1 MTTGILLLVTLFL
14 IILLG
19 VPVAYAFIAVGLL
32 FILLTLDVPAFSL
45 VTQSTT
51 AGADS
56 VPMTAIPLFL
66 LAGSLMNAGGITRR
80 LIDFAGIFF
89 GRLPGGLGVVN
100 VGTNV
105 MFAGLSGS
113 AIAGASAI
121 GKAMIPEMEERGYPR
136 RFGAALTSSASIV
149 GGVIPPAIPLVVYA
163 IAANE
168 DIRVLL
174 TAGLLPGLLIA
185 ALFAVTVLVLAAVQ
199 GLPRQARPSM
209 RAALL
214 AARDSIPAL
223 LMPVII
229 LGGIMSGLFTA
240 TEAAAIAAIYAL
252 LVSTLYYR
260 ELNWRK
266 IPAVISEAA
275 RSSAVILFII
285 AAAAVLGQ
293 IFVRTGLPAAVSEN
307 LEGLTPIVFLLLVNV
322 ILLLV
327 GTFME
332 ANAAIIIFTPLL
344 LPTATAL
351 GVDPVHFGVVIVVN
365 LMIGLI
371 TPPIGMSLFVTS
383 DIAKVSILEVA
394 KANLP
399 FLGIA
404 LAALSVITFLP
415 ELSLWLVQ

>member
-1 MTTGILLLVTLFL
+1 MITGILLLALLFL
-14 IILLG
+14 LILLG
-19 VPVAYAFIAVGLL
+19 VPVAYAFIAAGLL
-32 FILLTLDVPAFSL
+32 FVLITLDVPVFSL

-66 LAGSLMNAGGITRR
+66 LAGALMNAGGITRR
-80 LIDFAGIFF
+80 LVDFAGIFF
-89 GRLPGGLGVVN
+89 GRLPGGLAVVN

-121 GKAMIPEMEERGYPR
+121 GKAMIPEMEQRGYSR
-136 RFGAALTSSASIV
+136 RFGAGLTSSASIV

-168 DIRVLL
+168 DIRALL
-174 TAGLLPGLLIA
+174 TAGLLPGLLLA
-185 ALFAVTVLVLAAVQ
+185 GLFALTVLVLAFTK
-199 GLPRQARPSM
+199 GLPRMDQMTLRT
-209 RAALL
+209 ALI
-214 AARDSIPAL
+214 ATRDSIPAL

-229 LGGIMSGLFTA
+229 LGGIMSGIFTA
-240 TEAAAIAAIYAL
+240 TEAAAMAVVYAL

-260 ELNWRK
+260 ELSWRK
-266 IPAVISEAA
+266 IPAVLSEAA

-285 AAAAVLGQ
+285 AAAGVLGQ
-293 IFVRTGLPAAVSEN
+293 VFIRTGLPAAVA
-307 LEGLTPIVFLLLVNV
+307 EGLAGLSPLVFLLVVNV

-344 LPTATAL
+344 LPTATVL
-351 GVDPVHFGVVIVVN
+351 GVDPVHFGIIIVVN

-383 DIAKVSILEVA
+383 NIAKVSSLAVA
-394 KANLP
+394 RASLP
-399 FLGIA
+399 FLCVAIGA
-404 LAALSVITFLP
+404 LLLITFWPALSLALI
-415 ELSLWLVQ
+415 

>member
-1 MTTGILLLVTLFL
+1 MITGILLLVVLFL
-14 IILLG
+14 LILLG
-19 VPVAYAFIAVGLL
+19 VPVAYAFIAAGLL
-32 FILLTLDVPAFSL
+32 FIVLTLDVPAFSL
-45 VTQSTT
+45 VAQSTT

-66 LAGSLMNAGGITRR
+66 LAGALMNAGGITRR
-80 LIDFAGIFF
+80 LVDFAGIFF

-163 IAANE
+163 IAANQ

-185 ALFAVTVLVLAAVQ
+185 ALLAATVLVLAFTQ
-199 GLPRQARPSM
+199 GLPRQGAMSLKT
-209 RAALL
+209 ALI
-214 AARDSIPAL
+214 ATRDSVPAL

-229 LGGIMSGLFTA
+229 LGGIMSGMFTA
-240 TEAAAIAAIYAL
+240 TEAAAMAAVYAL

-260 ELNWRK
+260 ELSWRK
-266 IPAVISEAA
+266 VPAVLSEAA

-293 IFVRTGLPAAVSEN
+293 VFVRTGLPAAVSEN
-307 LEGLTPIVFLLLVNV
+307 LAGLSPIVFLLVVNV

-344 LPTATAL
+344 LPTAIAL
-351 GVDPVHFGVVIVVN
+351 DVDPVHFGIVVVVN

-383 DIAKVSILEVA
+383 DIAKVSSLEVA
-394 KANLP
+394 RANLP
-399 FLGIA
+399 FLAVAVGA
-404 LAALSVITFLP
+404 LLLITFWPALSLA
-415 ELSLWLVQ
+415 LV